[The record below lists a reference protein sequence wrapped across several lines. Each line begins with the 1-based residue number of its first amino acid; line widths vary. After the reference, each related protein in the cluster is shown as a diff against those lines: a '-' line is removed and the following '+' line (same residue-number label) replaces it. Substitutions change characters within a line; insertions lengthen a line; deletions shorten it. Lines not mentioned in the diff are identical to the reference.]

1 MALVAA
7 VLVPVKAFS
16 RAKVRLA
23 PALPAPERAALART
37 MAERVLRAAGSLRV
51 AVVCDD
57 DDVADWAR
65 EQGAEVVWTPGKGLN
80 GAVTA
85 GVAHLAEAGVQQV
98 VVAHADLP
106 MADDL
111 TWAAAF
117 DGVTVVPDR
126 HDDGTNVISVPAASG
141 FVFSYGPA
149 SFPRHVAEAGRLGL
163 PVRIE
168 RRADLAWDVDV
179 PADLDYAS

>member
-7 VLVPVKAFS
+7 VLVPVKAFE

-23 PALPAPERAALART
+23 PALPAAERAALART
-37 MAERVLRAAGSLRV
+37 MAERVLRAATGLRT

-57 DDVADWAR
+57 EGVAAWAADH
-65 EQGAEVVWTPGKGLN
+65 GAEVVWTPGKGLN

-85 GVAHLAEAGVQQV
+85 GVQHLADTGAERV

-111 TWAAAF
+111 GWVASF

-126 HDDGTNVISVPAASG
+126 HDDGTNVLGVPASCG
-141 FVFSYGPA
+141 FVFAYGPR
-149 SFPRHVAEAGRLGL
+149 SFERHVAEARRLGL
-163 PVRIE
+163 SLRIE
-168 RRADLAWDVDV
+168 RRADLGWDVDV
-179 PADLDYAS
+179 PADLGYAR